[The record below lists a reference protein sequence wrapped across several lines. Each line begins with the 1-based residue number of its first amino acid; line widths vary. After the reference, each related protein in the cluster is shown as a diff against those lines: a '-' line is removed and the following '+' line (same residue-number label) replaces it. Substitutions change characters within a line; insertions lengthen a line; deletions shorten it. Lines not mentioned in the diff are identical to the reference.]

1 MTSDRGSPVLA
12 RFGENKTAYG
22 ALVEKTDWKAP
33 LRRVGVGG
41 RIILNWI

>member
-1 MTSDRGSPVLA
+1 VTSDRGSAALA
-12 RFGENKTAYG
+12 RLGESKTTYG

-33 LRRVGVGG
+33 LRRLGVGG